1 MLIGLGADIIE
12 TERIRNLIKRSGD
25 TFLNR
30 CFNKDEIEYCNSKAN
45 RYQHYAGKFA
55 AKEAVFKALKTYWIE
70 GFKWK
75 EISIINDN
83 YGAPEARLSGLMKE
97 RADELKITMI
107 HISISHC
114 HQYAVAIALL
124 TGEKLDELH

>member
-1 MLIGLGADIIE
+1 MIIGLGADIIE

-30 CFNKDEIEYCNSKAN
+30 CFNKDEIEYCNNKAN

-55 AKEAVFKALKTYWIE
+55 AKEAVFKALKMHWTE

-75 EISIINDN
+75 DISIINDN
-83 YGAPEARLSGLMKE
+83 YGAPEACLSGLLKE
-97 RADELKITMI
+97 RADELKITMVQ
-107 HISISHC
+107 ISISHC
-114 HQYAVAIALL
+114 QQYAVAIALL
-124 TGEKLDELH
+124 TGG

>member
-1 MLIGLGADIIE
+1 MILGLGVDIIE
-12 TERIRNLIKRSGD
+12 IERIRNVIKKYGD

-30 CFNKDEIEYCNSKAN
+30 CFNTGEINYCNSKAN
-45 RYQHYAGKFA
+45 RYQHYAGKFT
-55 AKEAVFKALKTYWIE
+55 AKEAVFKSLKMHWIE

-75 EISIINDN
+75 DITIINND
-83 YGAPEARLSGLMKE
+83 YGTPEAHLSGLLKE
-97 RADELKITMI
+97 RADELKIGMV

-124 TGEKLDELH
+124 IGG

>member
-1 MLIGLGADIIE
+1 MIIGLGVDVIE
-12 TERIRNLIKRSGD
+12 IERIRKLIKKYGD

-30 CFNKDEIEYCNSKAN
+30 CFNIGEIEYCNSKAN
-45 RYQHYAGKFA
+45 RYQHYAGKFT
-55 AKEAVFKALKTYWIE
+55 AKEAVFKALKTYWTE

-75 EISIINDN
+75 DITIINND
-83 YGAPEARLSGLMKE
+83 YGAPEACLSGLLKG
-97 RADELKITMI
+97 RADELKITMV

-124 TGEKLDELH
+124 TGG